1 MYSLALV
8 LGLKAITKGLLWC
21 LRARPGPDGKEEAGA
36 GGDKAETRDKVE

>member
-21 LRARPGPDGKEEAGA
+21 LRARPDGKEEA

>member
-21 LRARPGPDGKEEAGA
+21 LRARPDGKEEAGA